1 MLFKQVKE
9 YSKRQRIDINKSDGL
24 TPNAD
29 VVILTVQEY
38 DEIKNRLLVLQDK
51 LTASEKEVQLLQR
64 QEQNLKEIIQDV
76 TTPIYENHEKELEKK
91 DDTINDLQVQLE
103 LLKNKINNYNLDLMG
118 LNAIDMIIFRKHK
131 KLIKDYTEEF
141 TLVGLD
147 QEVINADSKALPNK
161 DKDV

>member
-76 TTPIYENHEKELEKK
+76 TAPIYENHKKELEKK
-91 DDTINDLQVQLE
+91 DDVINDLQVQLE

-161 DKDV
+161 DKGV

>member
-76 TTPIYENHEKELEKK
+76 TAPIYENHEKELEKK
-91 DDTINDLQVQLE
+91 DDMINDLQVQLE

-161 DKDV
+161 D

>member
-38 DEIKNRLLVLQDK
+38 DNIKNRLLVLQDK

-76 TTPIYENHEKELEKK
+76 TAPIYENHEKELEKK

-161 DKDV
+161 DKGV

>member
-76 TTPIYENHEKELEKK
+76 TAPIYENHEKELEKK
-91 DDTINDLQVQLE
+91 DDMINDLQVQLE

>member
-76 TTPIYENHEKELEKK
+76 TAPIYENHEKELEKK
-91 DDTINDLQVQLE
+91 DDMINDLQVQLE

-161 DKDV
+161 DKGV

>member
-38 DEIKNRLLVLQDK
+38 DNIKNRLLVLQDK

-76 TTPIYENHEKELEKK
+76 TAPIYENHEKELEKK

>member
-76 TTPIYENHEKELEKK
+76 TAPIYENHEKELEKK

>member
-38 DEIKNRLLVLQDK
+38 DNIKNRLLVLQDK

-76 TTPIYENHEKELEKK
+76 TAPIYENHEKELEKK
-91 DDTINDLQVQLE
+91 DDMINDLQVQLE